1 MCFRSAPEEHLPP
14 HGDRQTD
21 HFHNEGGRQ
30 IQNPA
35 PAAPEVTTPC
45 RNPFWYTHH
54 LINYTLW
61 LILDSFMLELYL
73 YILFAGIQTG
83 TYFFY
88 EFCLV
93 LIGEELLFCIV

>member
-21 HFHNEGGRQ
+21 HLHNEGGRQ

-45 RNPFWYTHH
+45 WNSFWYTS
-54 LINYTLW
+54 LN
-61 LILDSFMLELYL
+61 ELYIMAYSL
-73 YILFAGIQTG
+73 QFHAGTIIILFAGIKTG
-83 TYFFY
+83 TYF
-88 EFCLV
+88 
-93 LIGEELLFCIV
+93 